1 MDPKG
6 KVALITGGAGGI
18 GKAVALRLLQG
29 GAKVVLWDLF
39 PAALEA
45 AVKELSVAG
54 EVRGHAVDITDRRA
68 VAEAAEKVR
77 AEVGDV
83 DILDNN
89 AGVVFGG
96 NLLDC
101 PEEKLFKTIDVNVNA
116 VMWCTRA
123 FLPGMIRKGTGHL
136 VMMASASGLLG
147 VPGLASYS
155 ASKHAVIGLSESLR
169 LELRKAGHRGIGM
182 TIACPSFV
190 ASGMFEGVKP
200 PLLTPWLT
208 TDGVADKVYKAIV
221 KNRLYIRA
229 PFMIKMAPFLKGLCI
244 PALVDLLGDLLGMHS
259 AMDHFHD
266 KK

>member
-1 MDPKG
+1 MDPQG

-18 GKAVALRLLQG
+18 GKGVALRLLKG

-39 PAALEA
+39 PEALEA
-45 AVKELSVAG
+45 TVKELSAAG
-54 EVRGHAVDITDRRA
+54 DVRGHVVDITDRKA
-68 VAEAAEKVR
+68 VAEAADKVR

-89 AGVVFGG
+89 AGVVFAG

-101 PEEKLFKTIDVNVNA
+101 PEEKLHKTIDVNVNA

-123 FLPGMIRKGTGHL
+123 FLPAMIKKGSGHL
-136 VMMASASGLLG
+136 VMMASASGMLG
-147 VPGLASYS
+147 VPGLAAYS

-182 TIACPSFV
+182 TIGCPSFV

-200 PLLTPWLT
+200 PMLVPWLT
-208 TDGVADKVYKAIV
+208 VDRVADLIYAAIV
-221 KNRLYIRA
+221 KNRLYVRA
-229 PFMIKMAPFLKGLCI
+229 PFMIKIVPALKGFTFPWFL
-244 PALVDLLGDLLGMHS
+244 DFLGDLLGMHS
-259 AMDHFHD
+259 ATDTFHG